1 MKREEIEESLK
12 KLVPKV
18 LDYKITKGEESKDL
32 KFELANVW
40 YDEFLK
46 ILVLTYREVE
56 G

>member
-1 MKREEIEESLK
+1 MKGEEIEESLK